1 MDSFIN
7 KNLHAAWLCIF
18 LAIATGCSNKYAQEF
33 DARLE
38 SVENMAATARLRAD
52 EANVKAELAA
62 EVARQ
67 AQRTGNEA
75 NMRASQKVNRGS
87 LSNVTNNKP

>member
-1 MDSFIN
+1 MN
-7 KNLHAAWLCIF
+7 KNLHTAWLCIF
-18 LAIATGCSNKYAQEF
+18 LAITAGCSNKHAQEF

-67 AQRTGNEA
+67 AQRTVNEV
-75 NMRASQKVNRGS
+75 NMLTSQKVNSRNASDRTG
-87 LSNVTNNKP
+87 NKL